1 MAHTTRGYYS
11 DRLGFEPEVEGR
23 RQYTQQQTT
32 QTKTQYLSSTTALA
46 TTSSSRYSSS
56 VGNGNNAPYEETTA
70 SAYHER
76 QHQRSLTSGSG
87 GRSASG
93 GGGGVGVGGDHHSGA
108 MVPAP
113 GTPGSQGMYEEN
125 LTKFK
130 GKRKNSFGLYAS
142 SLKLKNRLAGA
153 TQSINNLLSAAH

>member
-1 MAHTTRGYYS
+1 M
-11 DRLGFEPEVEGR
+11 
-23 RQYTQQQTT
+23 
-32 QTKTQYLSSTTALA
+32 
-46 TTSSSRYSSS
+46 
-56 VGNGNNAPYEETTA
+56 GNGNNAPYEETTA

-130 GKRKNSFGLYAS
+130 GKRKMPLLQS
-142 SLKLKNRLAGA
+142 
-153 TQSINNLLSAAH
+153 QSIKIVLVYMPVDSN